1 MLFSLLF
8 IILKRDKMQKK
19 ENKTNEKFQVT
30 IYPSIQRLFMRAED
44 QNAKI
49 VHDLIN
55 RVVPRLEDIDLET
68 LMDFLRFFNT
78 SLDDDVDEVKHGFRF
93 IVGYQAACIIPQKDR
108 Q

>member
-1 MLFSLLF
+1 
-8 IILKRDKMQKK
+8 MQKK
-19 ENKTNEKFQVT
+19 ENKSDEKFQLT

-68 LMDFLRFFNT
+68 LMDFLRFFNA

-93 IVGYQAACIIPQKDR
+93 IVGYKAACIIPQADDI
-108 Q
+108 

>member
-1 MLFSLLF
+1 
-8 IILKRDKMQKK
+8 MQKK
-19 ENKTNEKFQVT
+19 ENKTNEKFYVT

-49 VHDLIN
+49 LHDLIN

-93 IVGYQAACIIPQKDR
+93 IVGYQAA
-108 Q
+108 